1 MIVLAIEALGVLI
14 YMCLMRFSV
23 LKNRGTKVKVAFLL
37 LIGLII
43 FVRAYKYSTGMGLDL
58 DEAEGGYNAW
68 ALANYGVDEHLAS
81 WPVYLSAWGSGMN
94 IL

>member
-58 DEAEGGYNAW
+58 DEAEGG
-68 ALANYGVDEHLAS
+68 
-81 WPVYLSAWGSGMN
+81 
-94 IL
+94 

>member
-43 FVRAYKYSTGMGLDL
+43 LS
-58 DEAEGGYNAW
+58 
-68 ALANYGVDEHLAS
+68 EHIS
-81 WPVYLSAWGSGMN
+81 IPQEWDW
-94 IL
+94 I